1 MFGQTQTSVK
11 GHVDRV
17 DTGAEDDVVITL
29 PGLHAEL
36 MKSACARLSPT
47 WIGVHMVRDY
57 QSTFDSQ
64 H

>member
-1 MFGQTQTSVK
+1 
-11 GHVDRV
+11 VDRV